1 LRVTGTSGLIQ
12 KADRATKRR
21 TIEDHGGQLL
31 FTSDFIIA
39 LAPFLAIAAKM
50 ALVLTMAFVLNRI
63 QKKLIARA
71 IQAGIPT
78 VKDDHGD
85 NSEVR
90 SRMITAVIIKVI
102 TAVITIVA
110 VVMLLGVLEVDTA
123 PLLATL
129 GVASLGMGFAAQDLI
144 RDYLQGFF
152 IFMED
157 WYRIGDWVVIAGKE
171 GGVEEITPRRT
182 VLREIDGTMH
192 IIPHS
197 QITQASNQT
206 RDWARI
212 NLLVSVAYKENIA
225 HVYQVIDE
233 LCQDLKDDPEFGVHL
248 ITTPAAMRVSNLGD
262 HGVDICIRGD
272 TAPGEQWGLT
282 GELRK
287 RIKNRFDQEGIEI
300 PWPHTKVY
308 FGEAQEG

>member
-1 LRVTGTSGLIQ
+1 
-12 KADRATKRR
+12 
-21 TIEDHGGQLL
+21 LL

-78 VKDDHGD
+78 VRHGHGD

-90 SRMITAVIIKVI
+90 SGMITAVIIKVI

-110 VVMLLGVLEVDTA
+110 VVMVLGVLDVDTA

-129 GVASLGMGFAAQDLI
+129 GVASLGMSFAAQDLI

-197 QITQASNQT
+197 QIKQASNQT

-212 NLLVSVAYKENIA
+212 NLIISVAYKEDIG

-233 LCQDLKDDPEFGVHL
+233 TCQELKDDPEYGVNL
-248 ITTPAAMRVSNLGD
+248 TTTPAAMRVSNLGD

-272 TAPGEQWGLT
+272 TKPGEQWSLT